1 MATTWAD
8 IKGQLV
14 QAAGGDAAVEPTLMA
29 WFNTAQREVA
39 RWYRFPELACETQ
52 VVVNPDAEYYS
63 LEDDVLELQHVC
75 VWHDNKWKPLE
86 FIPLR
91 KWWKYVIPNLHVMK
105 ARPRSFTLWGRS
117 LRLFPVPD
125 VAYTLKYFATVLPT
139 KITKDTDAITLESCL
154 EGLIAL
160 TLGLYFDS
168 IEELQ
173 TASMWKNVAREFFR
187 VAKITDLHIPGM
199 PHGNGGKTSP
209 TPPDELYKVPFPI
222 T

>member
-1 MATTWAD
+1 MTTWAD

-14 QAAGGDAAVEPTLMA
+14 QAAGGDSTVEPVLMN

-39 RWYRFPELACETQ
+39 RWYRFPELACETTIE
-52 VVVNPDAEYYS
+52 VNPGSEYYN
-63 LEDDVLELQHVC
+63 LEDDVLELQAVHI
-75 VWHDNKWKPLE
+75 WHDNRWKPLQ
-86 FIPLR
+86 FVPLR
-91 KWWKYVIPNLHVMK
+91 KWWKYVMPELYVVR
-105 ARPRSFTLWGRS
+105 ARPRNYTLWGRS
-117 LRLFPVPD
+117 LRLFPIPG
-125 VAYTLKYFATVLPT
+125 VAYTLKYFATVLPAR
-139 KITKDTDAITLESCL
+139 ITKDEDTVTLETCL

-187 VAKITDLHIPGM
+187 TAKITDLHIPGM
-199 PHGNGGKTSP
+199 PHNQGGKVAP